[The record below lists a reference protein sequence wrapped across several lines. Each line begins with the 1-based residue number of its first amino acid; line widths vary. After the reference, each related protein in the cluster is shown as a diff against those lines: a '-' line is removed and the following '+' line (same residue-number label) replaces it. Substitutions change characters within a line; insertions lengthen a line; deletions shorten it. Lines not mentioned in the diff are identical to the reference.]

1 MEELQNKLKQ
11 EQIESHYHIG
21 EIAKLNSAKALTKLN
36 VIITIIM
43 LSVIGFSATAYSKS
57 KQKDINVISVDRFWR
72 VFWKSVA
79 HAEKKQ
85 IAQMNLNLNRLVN
98 LPSCNSDRLNKAL
111 DVAERFESS
120 AKLTTA
126 ISARIVLFENEQMK
140 TAIDN
145 MVKIKEE
152 NPKRWEK
159 FINSQNFKQ
168 TNFSEKK
175 IKKVAVT
182 KSNT

>member
-1 MEELQNKLKQ
+1 MGLQNKLKQ
-11 EQIESHYHIG
+11 EQVESHYHIC

-36 VIITIIM
+36 VLIAIIM
-43 LSVIGFSATAYSKS
+43 LSVIGLAGTAYFKS

-79 HAEKKQ
+79 HAEKNQ
-85 IAQMNLNLNRLVN
+85 IVEMNLNLNRLVN
-98 LPSCNSDRLNKAL
+98 LPNCNISRLNKAL
-111 DVAERFESS
+111 DVAERFKGSEQ
-120 AKLTTA
+120 LTAA
-126 ISARIVLFENEQMK
+126 ISARIVLFQNK
-140 TAIDN
+140 DIKSAIDN

-159 FINSQNFKQ
+159 FINSQDLESADL
-168 TNFSEKK
+168 SEKK
-175 IKKVAVT
+175 INRVAVT